1 MIKIKNIKM
10 INCETGIKIDDSRN
24 NVYIEN
30 ANFKKCNK
38 AIDISSSEIETFFC
52 KLKEQG
58 IN

>member
-1 MIKIKNIKM
+1 MIKIKNAKM
-10 INCETGIKIDDSRN
+10 INCETGIKIEGFRD

-30 ANFKKCNK
+30 VNFKKCNK